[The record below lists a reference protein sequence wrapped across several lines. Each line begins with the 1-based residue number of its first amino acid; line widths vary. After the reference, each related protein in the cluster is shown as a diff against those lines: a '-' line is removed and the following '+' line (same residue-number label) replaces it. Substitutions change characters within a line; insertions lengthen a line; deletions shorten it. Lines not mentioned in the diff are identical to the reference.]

1 MPMAPWAAVAYF
13 SVSSPASLLLPGGF
27 MRMDRFVASL
37 CLVVAL
43 GLAVPAGSA
52 EEPPVFGSD
61 VSLVLLPVFV
71 SDGDGRA
78 MRGLQPEDFAVR
90 EDGKPVEVVSFRY
103 VDATDAEEQQ
113 GIRLA
118 SAARRRFVLLFD
130 LSFTDPGGLHRAQA
144 AAADFV
150 RRRLQPSDLASV
162 ATFDVRRGIRL
173 VANFS
178 EDRALLVHAVMSLGV
193 PQLSKISDPLGLA
206 ADLGITDLTRG
217 GNQDD
222 STPQPLLDNVL
233 GVLARRMRSAEE
245 AAYKQNIATLIGS
258 FEDLA
263 RALANVDG
271 RKQVVYL
278 SAGFDARLLVGQ
290 WGSEQQAAADSVING
305 RLWEVDGLTRY
316 GDSQIRDELMK
327 AMEHLS
333 RSDALIH
340 AVDVTGLGGTDDSM
354 SRTGVQSDFSRNT
367 QNRQAL
373 NVLAAETGGRFFREA
388 NDLKPA
394 LAEMLE
400 MTSRYY
406 VLGFQPLQEKGP
418 GEFHKVEVKVAR
430 KGARLSHRPGYFER
444 AAAGGQTALQQQF
457 SAAQLVMTGVGRNDL
472 KFSSLCLPFP
482 ERGIK
487 QTLGLVIQVPK
498 ESLHWQADEPTGV
511 ELYGYAVAKD
521 GSVADHMAH
530 FARIDP
536 SLADPNG
543 EARGLSFYGTLSVPP
558 GDYTLRLMLNERE
571 TGAAGVQ
578 FIDVTVPPYDER
590 AGFLLPPVLVDDS
603 GRWLGMRV
611 DADEEGRRYP
621 FQIEGEAFLPR
632 ADFSVQGGRP
642 ERMVLLAFEPRL
654 RRDPAV
660 DLQIRSSLTDREGA
674 FQPAGRLRV
683 ERVLHDQPGQRT
695 YVLTYTPD
703 DALSD
708 GDYTLRVAVGEGGE
722 QLESYA
728 LIRMRSGS

>member
-1 MPMAPWAAVAYF
+1 MLR
-13 SVSSPASLLLPGGF
+13 SRS
-27 MRMDRFVASL
+27 SL
-37 CLVVAL
+37 CFL
-43 GLAVPAGSA
+43 GLALAALLAAAPAPSQ
-52 EEPPVFGSD
+52 EPPVFGSD
-61 VSLVLLPVFV
+61 ISLVLLPVFV
-71 SDGDGRA
+71 SDRDGRA
-78 MRGLQPEDFAVR
+78 MRGLQPEDFRVE
-90 EDGKPVEVVSFRY
+90 EDGKEVEVVSFRY
-103 VDATDAEEQQ
+103 VDTTDAEEQE
-113 GIRLA
+113 GIRLT

-130 LSFTDPGGLHRAQA
+130 KSFTDPGGLHRAQV

-150 RRRLQPSDLASV
+150 RRRLQPSDLAAV

-173 VANFS
+173 IANFT

-193 PQLSKISDPLGLA
+193 PQLSRISDPLGLA
-206 ADLGITDLTRG
+206 ADLGVTDIALPG
-217 GNQDD
+217 LDSDQ

-233 GVLARRMRSAEE
+233 GVLVRRMRSAEE
-245 AAYKQNIATLIGS
+245 SAYKRHIATLIGS
-258 FEDLA
+258 FRDLA
-263 RALANVDG
+263 SALSRVDG
-271 RKQVVYL
+271 RKQVIYL

-290 WGSEQQAAADSVING
+290 WGREQQAAADSVING

-327 AMEHLS
+327 AMEELS
-333 RSDALIH
+333 RADALIH
-340 AVDVTGLGGTDDSM
+340 SVDVTGLGGSDDSA
-354 SRTGVQSDFSRNT
+354 SRTGVQTDFSRNT
-367 QNRQAL
+367 QNRQSL

-406 VLGFQPLQEKGP
+406 VLGFQPREEKGP
-418 GEFHKVEVKVAR
+418 GTFHDVKVKVAR

-444 AAAGGQTALQQQF
+444 EPVGGRTALQRQF

-472 KFSSLCLPFP
+472 AFSSLCLPFP

-498 ESLHWQADEPTGV
+498 ESLHWSAEEPTGV
-511 ELYGYAVAKD
+511 ELYGYAVAAD

-536 SLADPNG
+536 AVADPQDQ
-543 EARGLSFYGTLSVPP
+543 ARGLSFYGTLQVPP

-590 AGFLLPPVLVDDS
+590 AGFLLPPVLVDEP
-603 GRWLGMRV
+603 GRWLGMWMN
-611 DADEEGRRYP
+611 AEGDGREYP
-621 FQIEGEAFLPR
+621 FQIDGVPFLPR
-632 ADFSVQGGRP
+632 ADFAVRGGHS
-642 ERMVLLAFEPRL
+642 EQMVLLAFEPRL
-654 RRDPAV
+654 FRGDPAA
-660 DLQIRSSLTDREGA
+660 DLQIRSSLKDRDGA

-683 ERVLHDQPGQRT
+683 ERVLHDDPGRRT
-695 YVLTYTPD
+695 YVLNYTPD
-703 DALSD
+703 ETLAD
-708 GDYTLRVAVGEGGE
+708 GDYTLRVSVGEANE
-722 QLESYA
+722 QLEAYA
-728 LIRMRSGS
+728 LIRLRSES